1 MLTCK
6 ETTELVSKEV
16 DDGLSL
22 KERLDMGLHIMMCGA
37 CRNYRSNV
45 RFLRRACNE
54 AATSGRHTDETKDRP

>member
-22 KERLDMGLHIMMCGA
+22 KEKLDMGLHIMMCGA

-45 RFLRRACNE
+45 GFLRRACRE
-54 AATSGRHTDETKDRP
+54 AAKPGRALDESKDKP

>member
-16 DDGLSL
+16 DDGLSF
-22 KERLDMGLHIMMCGA
+22 KERVDMRLHLMMCSA

-45 RFLRRACNE
+45 GFLRRACKE
-54 AATSGRHTDETKDRP
+54 AATPGRNTDETKGRP

>member
-22 KERLDMGLHIMMCGA
+22 KERLDMGMHVMMCSA

-45 RFLRRACNE
+45 RFLRRACKE
-54 AATSGRHTDETKDRP
+54 AATPGHQVDETKD